1 MRGSS
6 LALGTAA
13 LAVVCC
19 AGLPLLIAAVGGLT
33 LGAVLGLAGLA
44 VALGLIA
51 LLLVIRARRR
61 ACSPRTP
68 EVRKVKVEPR

>member
-19 AGLPLLIAAVGGLT
+19 AGLPLLIAAAGGVT
-33 LGAVLGLAGLA
+33 LGAVFGLAGLA
-44 VALGLIA
+44 VALGLLA
-51 LLLVIRARRR
+51 LALVIRARRR
-61 ACSPRTP
+61 ACAPRTP
-68 EVRKVKVEPR
+68 EVRK